1 MTHSNPDRPD
11 PTPDDEAFVRKVAGL
26 YSPPELSAAR
36 RSAFDARLGERLA
49 HRRRWA
55 WGPVLAGTAVVFA
68 LTLIILR
75 AGEVPRPGEGPK
87 QLTAQGSGPRPAR
100 IETTAEEAIL
110 ALTTASAAPVEE
122 ELPEDYEAIEN
133 LFLDG

>member
-1 MTHSNPDRPD
+1 MKHPDPDRPD

-49 HRRRWA
+49 HRRRWS
-55 WGPVLAGTAVVFA
+55 WGPVLAGTAAVFA
-68 LTLIILR
+68 LALLLLL
-75 AGEVPRPGEGPK
+75 AGEAPRPGEGPES
-87 QLTAQGSGPRPAR
+87 LTAQGSAPRPVR
-100 IETTAEEAIL
+100 IQTTAEEAIL
-110 ALTTASAAPVEE
+110 ALTASATPVEE